1 MIAGG
6 FWLVVFQTK
15 RSKPVCFWLN
25 LLPESTN
32 SGNYNSN
39 FVRISVILGKQ
50 IGFLDVFCTDSSLIC
65 DW

>member
-6 FWLVVFQTK
+6 FWSVVFQTK
-15 RSKPVCFWLN
+15 RSKPICFWLD
-25 LLPESTN
+25 LLPESAN

-39 FVRISVILGKQ
+39 FNSVILGKQ
-50 IGFLDVFCTDSSLIC
+50 IGFLDVFCTDNSLIC